1 MMANVYKTYRCIN
14 CGEFEILQYHK
25 DILEV
30 CPTCDCY
37 VDRLLSKP
45 IIAKDSA
52 PRTVGS
58 LIELNNK
65 RNPLTR
71 EKQFGVDA
79 EKKMKQKERLD
90 KISKLSGDGLK
101 NFIERGSL

>member
-1 MMANVYKTYRCIN
+1 MMANVYKTYRCVN
-14 CGEFEILQYHK
+14 CGEFEILQSHK

-30 CPTCDCY
+30 CPKCDCY

-45 IIAKDSA
+45 IVAKDSA

-71 EKQFGVDA
+71 EKKFGVDA
-79 EKKMKQKERLD
+79 EKKMKEKERLN

-101 NFIERGSL
+101 KFIEKGTL